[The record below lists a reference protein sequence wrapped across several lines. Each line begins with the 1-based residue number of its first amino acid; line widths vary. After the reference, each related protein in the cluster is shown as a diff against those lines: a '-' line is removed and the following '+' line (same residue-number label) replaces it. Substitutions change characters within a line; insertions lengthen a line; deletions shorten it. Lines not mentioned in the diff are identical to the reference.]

1 LQASCL
7 RSCMLWKQFG
17 KLMVFLLNRDGW
29 APRLVMFSPAWWQMH
44 CVSSDKQVIATNIDY
59 GKWELWHKCCWRMI
73 IDSSP
78 ALHILLPYDIWIRHA
93 SNLEPTLF
101 CSSIGLWL
109 EIWVALIVYLPKHKI
124 SLQNCLQ
131 KAMHY
136 TYLRTIEQ
144 LQIQVV
150 VRSLK
155 RDLGMVGGT
164 HF

>member
-1 LQASCL
+1 MIGDLSCL
-7 RSCMLWKQFG
+7 DRIFAK
-17 KLMVFLLNRDGW
+17 
-29 APRLVMFSPAWWQMH
+29 
-44 CVSSDKQVIATNIDY
+44 T
-59 GKWELWHKCCWRMI
+59 
-73 IDSSP
+73 
-78 ALHILLPYDIWIRHA
+78 
-93 SNLEPTLF
+93 
-101 CSSIGLWL
+101 
-109 EIWVALIVYLPKHKI
+109 KI

-144 LQIQVV
+144 LQTQVV